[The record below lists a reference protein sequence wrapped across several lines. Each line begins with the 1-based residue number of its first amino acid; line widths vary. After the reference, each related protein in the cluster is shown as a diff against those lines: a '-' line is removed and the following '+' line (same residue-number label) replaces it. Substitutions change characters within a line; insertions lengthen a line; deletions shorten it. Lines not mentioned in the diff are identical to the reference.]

1 MVDFRKK
8 LKASALICA
17 SFPLS
22 VSAQSRMEVVT
33 PGGVMPAGSISSM
46 DPSDRLAMNL
56 RLLSQ
61 NPYDVTAL
69 TQAGESALAV
79 GDANAAI
86 SFLARAEEL
95 SPASGRVKASLASAL
110 VQLERPTEAMRL
122 FAEAQGLG
130 ISEQMFAKDRGLAFD
145 LRGENKRAQRDYA
158 LALRSGYDEEVTRR
172 LAMSLGISGDKEDAL
187 RMLEPLIRRN
197 DQGAWRARAFVLAMN
212 GDTRGAEKIADRVV
226 PPGMMASFST
236 FMRRLA
242 TLNPAERAH
251 AVNFGS
257 MPSQEVRYASVNT
270 NDPFRPIDAGS
281 ADSLSPAPP
290 ADLATA
296 ASTGRGKLSREPRRR
311 PGRNEVALA
320 SATPSFLSKP
330 RADPPA
336 PAAVRPTI
344 APSAPAAATTTATL
358 TPTFLDTRSGKRV
371 GERLGPVDPARLPES
386 IRPPLPNTAPAAPP
400 TVTLMTGMSS
410 LPAPTSARSPVSISP
425 SVNVASTPS
434 VATPSAAALI
444 KPANTLL
451 TQAPTPTPTQTVF
464 APTPTVKPVDVAPPV
479 QSPPVAPAPALFEIG
494 PAKIAPSAA
503 IVQNMPP
510 VPVPAPQ
517 VTTPALTTPT
527 VTMVAAAPAATLSA
541 AAPQSLPTE
550 KQLIG
555 PSLVPPAAIQPALM
569 SAPAGAVQRSISTP
583 ATVSPLS
590 AVALTP
596 PAGTPV
602 ATAVSVAPA
611 PGFSE
616 AITAPIQANDPAAS
630 IVTPLPSQ
638 PAIVEMSA
646 TPTISTSESAT
657 PVALASAAV
666 PTPLSPATSVS
677 VPIITPIEAPNPIAT
692 PAPVGLAS
700 VLSGITPEEES
711 RGGPV
716 LSEAEFRKARL
727 IARRK
732 AEAESLAETQS
743 KTEQDSK
750 RKEEEERRRVTA
762 LSPPR
767 IWVQI
772 ATGSN
777 RSGLS
782 TTVKKLRDQAPDALK
797 GLSAASVPYK
807 ATNRILVGPF
817 KSQAEARST
826 VNKLAKQGVSA
837 TTFTSDAGQDVAK
850 LSSK

>member
-33 PGGVMPAGSISSM
+33 PGGVMPAGSMSSM

-130 ISEQMFAKDRGLAFD
+130 VSEQMFAKDRGLAFD

-187 RMLEPLIRRN
+187 RILEPLIRRN

-290 ADLATA
+290 SDLATA
-296 ASTGRGKLSREPRRR
+296 ASTGRGKASREPRRR
-311 PGRNEVALA
+311 PGRDEVALA

-336 PAAVRPTI
+336 PAAVRSTI
-344 APSAPAAATTTATL
+344 APSAPATATTTATV

-410 LPAPTSARSPVSISP
+410 LPAPTSARPPVSLSP
-425 SVNVASTPS
+425 PVNVASTPS
-434 VATPSAAALI
+434 VAAPSTAALI
-444 KPANTLL
+444 KPANALL
-451 TQAPTPTPTQTVF
+451 TQAPTATPSQTQTVF
-464 APTPTVKPVDVAPPV
+464 APTPIVKPVDVAPPV

-494 PAKIAPSAA
+494 PAKPISSGAVVQNPTIAPSPVAA
-503 IVQNMPP
+503 PLVSP
-510 VPVPAPQ
+510 PAPPMIA
-517 VTTPALTTPT
+517 V
-527 VTMVAAAPAATLSA
+527 APAASGITTIASSA
-541 AAPQSLPTE
+541 PTDQ
-550 KQLIG
+550 KLISPTPAG
-555 PSLVPPAAIQPALM
+555 PSGVQPALI
-569 SAPAGAVQRSISTP
+569 A
-583 ATVSPLS
+583 
-590 AVALTP
+590 
-596 PAGTPV
+596 TPV
-602 ATAVSVAPA
+602 ATVPSPAPTPQLASSAAFTPPPVTSVVTAVPVAPA

-616 AITAPIQANDPAAS
+616 AITAPIHANDPAAS

-638 PAIVEMSA
+638 PAIVETSA
-646 TPTISTSESAT
+646 TQMVSPSDAAKPEVVAAAAT
-657 PVALASAAV
+657 
-666 PTPLSPATSVS
+666 PTPLSPATPASA
-677 VPIITPIEAPNPIAT
+677 PIMSPTPISS

-711 RGGPV
+711 RVGPV

-732 AEAESLAETQS
+732 AEAERLADTQS
-743 KTEQDSK
+743 KTEQDTK
-750 RKEEEERRRVTA
+750 RKEEEERRRVAA

-777 RSGLS
+777 RGGLS
-782 TTVKKLRDQAPDALK
+782 TTVKKLREQAPDALK
-797 GLSAASVPYK
+797 GLSAASVPYR
-807 ATNRILVGPF
+807 ATNRVLVGPF
-817 KSQAEARST
+817 KSQAEARAT